1 MDFKNT
7 AGRIALVG
15 AVAGSLGYMAAK
27 LMPVGPGALIAWK
40 GSGVGLLALYAAL
53 RARTADGWLIAAVMA
68 LGALGDVLL
77 DALGMTQGAL
87 AFLAG
92 HAAALVL
99 YVRNLRPG
107 LAWGDKLFAALLAP
121 GVAAAAFLLPS
132 DRAAAA
138 GVAIYALG
146 LGAMASMAW
155 LSRFPRSLTGLGAL
169 LFAASDLL
177 IFARGGPLSSVA
189 WAGFAVWP
197 LYFAGQAMI
206 CLGVVWTLERET
218 AGSPRAALQSRD
230 SVDLQPN

>member
-1 MDFKNT
+1 MEFRST
-7 AGRIALVG
+7 AGRIALAG

-27 LMPVGPGALIAWK
+27 LLPIGPAPLIAWK

-92 HAAALVL
+92 HVTAVVL
-99 YVRNLRPG
+99 YLRSVRPG
-107 LAWGDKLFAALLAP
+107 LALGEKLFAALLAP
-121 GVAAAAFLLPS
+121 GVAAVAFLLPS
-132 DRAAAA
+132 DRATAP
-138 GVAIYALG
+138 GVALYALG
-146 LGAMASMAW
+146 LGAMAATAW

-169 LFAASDLL
+169 LFVASDLL
-177 IFARGGPLSSVA
+177 IFARGGPLAGLA
-189 WAGFAVWP
+189 WAGFAIWP

-206 CLGVVWTLERET
+206 CLGVVGTLARAPGGGPGT
-218 AGSPRAALQSRD
+218 AAAEGLAAT
-230 SVDLQPN
+230 

>member
-7 AGRIALVG
+7 AGRIALAG

-27 LMPVGPGALIAWK
+27 LLPVGPVALIAWK
-40 GSGVGLLALYAAL
+40 GSGVGLLAVYAAL

-77 DALGMTQGAL
+77 DALGMTRGAL

-92 HAAALVL
+92 HVAAVVL
-99 YVRNLRPG
+99 YLRTLRPG

-121 GVAAAAFLLPS
+121 GVAVAAFLLPS
-132 DRAAAA
+132 DRAAAP
-138 GVAIYALG
+138 GVALYALG
-146 LGAMASMAW
+146 LGAMAATAW

-177 IFARGGPLSSVA
+177 IFARGGPLTGVA

-206 CLGVVWTLERET
+206 CLGVVQTL
-218 AGSPRAALQSRD
+218 ARAEPA
-230 SVDLQPN
+230 QPSAAADGLAAI